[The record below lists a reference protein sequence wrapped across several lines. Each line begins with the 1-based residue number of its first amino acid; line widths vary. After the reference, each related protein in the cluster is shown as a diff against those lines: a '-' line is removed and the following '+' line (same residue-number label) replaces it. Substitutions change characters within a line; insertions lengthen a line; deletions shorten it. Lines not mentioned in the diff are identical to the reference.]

1 MVLISASALLAPGAH
16 AIAKVLGETMSAGQT
31 SCARFFLQLVFLL
44 PLLWAGSR
52 GDPIARPT
60 LAHATRGLLIAAT
73 SVTFIWA
80 LNYMPIANCAAIFF
94 VEPLILT
101 AISALFLGE
110 YIGWRR
116 ITAVAVGFVG
126 ALIVIRPSFEMAGA
140 AALLPLVSALCFA
153 FYLAI
158 TRHQA
163 ARETAL
169 AAQFWIC
176 VFSTLALAVAIG
188 IGSSTS
194 IAFLQ
199 ASWLSGWETLLLA
212 FMAVIALLTQRL
224 GIAAFRLA
232 PASMLAP
239 FQYLEILGS
248 IALGAL
254 VFADLP
260 DALTILGTT
269 IIVAS
274 GVYVFRRE
282 RMLQRRRDEQIPPAA

>member
-1 MVLISASALLAPGAH
+1 MVLIAASALIAPGAH
-16 AIAKVLGETMSAGQT
+16 AIAKSLGDTISAGQT

-44 PLLWAGSR
+44 PLVLVSHSDVGRPSASHAVR
-52 GDPIARPT
+52 GV
-60 LAHATRGLLIAAT
+60 LIAAT
-73 SVTFIWA
+73 SITFIWA
-80 LNYMPIANCAAIFF
+80 LNYMPLANCAAIFF

-110 YIGWRR
+110 LIGWRR

-140 AALLPLVSALCFA
+140 AALLPLASALGFA
-153 FYLAI
+153 LYLAI

-163 ARETAL
+163 LKETAL

-176 VFSTLALAVAIG
+176 AFSTVTLALAIAIG
-188 IGSSTS
+188 SQAS
-194 IAFLQ
+194 IAVLE
-199 ASWLSGWETLLLA
+199 ASWLSGRETLLLA
-212 FMAVIALLTQRL
+212 CMAVIALLTQRL

-248 IALGAL
+248 IVFGAL
-254 VFADLP
+254 VFSDLP

-282 RMLQRRRDEQIPPAA
+282 RMLQRQRVAQIPPTA

>member
-1 MVLISASALLAPGAH
+1 MVLISASALMAPGAH
-16 AIAKVLGETMSAGQT
+16 AIAKSLGDTLSAGQT
-31 SCARFFLQLVFLL
+31 SCARFFLQLLL
-44 PLLWAGSR
+44 LAPVIWVSAGGGIRWPS
-52 GDPIARPT
+52 PSHIAR
-60 LAHATRGLLIAAT
+60 GVLIAVT
-73 SVTFIWA
+73 SLSFIWS

-101 AISALFLGE
+101 AISSLFLGE
-110 YIGWRR
+110 QIGWRR
-116 ITAVAVGFVG
+116 ITAVAVGFAG
-126 ALIVIRPSFEMAGA
+126 ALIVIRPSFELAGA
-140 AALLPLVSALCFA
+140 AALLPLVSALGFA
-153 FYLAI
+153 LYLAI
-158 TRHQA
+158 TRYET

-176 VFSTLALAVAIG
+176 VFSTLTLALALAVG
-188 IGSSTS
+188 TS
-194 IAFLQ
+194 ASVAVLQ
-199 ASWLSGWETLLLA
+199 ASWLSAYEVMLLA

-248 IALGAL
+248 IAFGAL
-254 VFADLP
+254 FFADLP

-269 IIVAS
+269 IIVSS

-282 RMLQRRRDEQIPPAA
+282 RMLQRRREAQIPPTA